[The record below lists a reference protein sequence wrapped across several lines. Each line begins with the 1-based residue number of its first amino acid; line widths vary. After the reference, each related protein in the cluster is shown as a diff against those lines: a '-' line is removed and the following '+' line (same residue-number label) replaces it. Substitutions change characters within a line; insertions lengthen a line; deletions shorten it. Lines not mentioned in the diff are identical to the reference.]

1 MGAMFPNFRIL
12 AKRNEFR
19 CIGTLQPTPTSDI
32 YTIEVEHRGSDP
44 RPRVHV
50 LRPELCLAPGRT
62 KLPHVFKGKELCLHL
77 AGEWR
82 PHLKIAEFVVPWISF
97 WLFFY
102 ETWLSTGEWLG
113 GGHESV
119 AGKT

>member
-1 MGAMFPNFRIL
+1 MFPSFRIL
-12 AKRNEFR
+12 KKRNELR
-19 CIGTLQPTPTSDI
+19 CIGTLQPTSTSDI
-32 YTIEVEHRGSDP
+32 YTIELEHKGSEP
-44 RPRVHV
+44 RPRVQV
-50 LRPELCLAPGRT
+50 LQPELRLASGQK

-82 PHLKIAEFVVPWISF
+82 PDLKIAEFVVPWISF

-102 ETWLSTGEWLG
+102 EIWLSTGQWLG
-113 GGHESV
+113 GGHEPV